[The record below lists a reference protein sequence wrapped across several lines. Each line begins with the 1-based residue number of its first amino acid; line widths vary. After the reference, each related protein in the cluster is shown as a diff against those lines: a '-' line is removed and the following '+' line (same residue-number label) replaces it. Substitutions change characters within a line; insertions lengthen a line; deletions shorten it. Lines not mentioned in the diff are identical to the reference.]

1 MDRDRPASR
10 RRADEVS
17 TNRRAAVQT
26 AHPMRRNPRRVAFGS
41 CPTSQRIRNA
51 LRTSGGRFFCE
62 GRCVERRY
70 VDQPVLGDLEPP
82 RDLRL
87 RERSLAGHDRLTL
100 SPGAGLD
107 VRTPTGRKPA
117 AARTRPARG
126 CSLRFPRDK
135 MRGRDSGPRSGD
147 PRAAPKRVR
156 RTARNSW
163 TSARS
168 PRGWPLRRGRD
179 TQMRSSGRPR
189 PRDRKRGKSAG
200 SGRRRSSAGSS
211 PTHLLDASHAQGKSD
226 RAASRCVDGRLDG
239 QR

>member
-10 RRADEVS
+10 RRADEVY
-17 TNRRAAVQT
+17 TKRRAAIQT
-26 AHPMRRNPRRVAFGS
+26 PHPMRRNPRRVSFGS

-70 VDQPVLGDLEPP
+70 VDQPVLGTSSRRAISDCVN
-82 RDLRL
+82 D
-87 RERSLAGHDRLTL
+87 RSLGTID
-100 SPGAGLD
+100 GLFLQ
-107 VRTPTGRKPA
+107 VRA
-117 AARTRPARG
+117 
-126 CSLRFPRDK
+126 C
-135 MRGRDSGPRSGD
+135 
-147 PRAAPKRVR
+147 PKRVR

-211 PTHLLDASHAQGKSD
+211 PTYLLDASHAQGKSD